1 MHRPCDRSATVGDRV
16 PTNLAD
22 RLAHVGVRTCHRSVA
37 ISAPESAGLV
47 ESVVVT
53 RQPVVA
59 LIPRHQSFRFDV
71 SESFSQLAS
80 GMKLGTEIVFICSH
94 LSTEKTLQSDR

>member
-1 MHRPCDRSATVGDRV
+1 MHRPCGRSATVGDRV
-16 PTNLAD
+16 RTNLAD

-59 LIPRHQSFRFDV
+59 LISDISRFD
-71 SESFSQLAS
+71 LMS
-80 GMKLGTEIVFICSH
+80 GNPFHNGRLE
-94 LSTEKTLQSDR
+94 